1 MASFLDFTPRASRVL
16 NSPPKRQ
23 SIWFQDRRVLHTVH
37 RVSICHSMY
46 DDKLMLKVVQDAT
59 ASALNNQEAIA
70 TFLLLPNRMENSTN
84 AFHKTCTDNK
94 DVCTLLETS
103 HKESALHATP
113 LPAKQNTTP
122 TRSNMEPWGIRILV
136 VRNKAAR

>member
-1 MASFLDFTPRASRVL
+1 
-16 NSPPKRQ
+16 
-23 SIWFQDRRVLHTVH
+23 
-37 RVSICHSMY
+37 MY

-59 ASALNNQEAIA
+59 ASALNNQEATT
-70 TFLLLPNRMENSTN
+70 TFLLLPNWMENSTN